1 MHSDRVR
8 VSGGL
13 SSFACV
19 ALFSFLIPSF
29 VQVHLRAEDGRG
41 PLWWAHEYEK
51 WDIIDL
57 LKERGADFDAV
68 DINEQKPA
76 DLLPA
81 GAQRDEL

>member
-1 MHSDRVR
+1 MCIQLG
-8 VSGGL
+8 SGSVWAELIRPRGSFSLL
-13 SSFACV
+13 SS
-19 ALFSFLIPSF
+19 SF

-68 DINEQKPA
+68 DVNEQKPA

>member
-1 MHSDRVR
+1 MW
-8 VSGGL
+8 L
-13 SSFACV
+13 SFFN
-19 ALFSFLIPSF
+19 LFRRFLV

-57 LKERGADFDAV
+57 LKERGADFNAV
-68 DINEQKPA
+68 DINDQKPA